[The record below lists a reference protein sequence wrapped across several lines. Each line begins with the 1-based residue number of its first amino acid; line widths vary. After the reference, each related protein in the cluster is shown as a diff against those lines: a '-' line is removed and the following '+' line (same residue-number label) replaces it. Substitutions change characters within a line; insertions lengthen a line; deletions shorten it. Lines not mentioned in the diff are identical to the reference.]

1 MRHIVFL
8 LVVFNIFSFGQN
20 TENNDYRIDSKN
32 QKEKNITTTN
42 KETNIIPNWNYLIK
56 IDTNF
61 KNKWDNLDS
70 NNFIS
75 SHIGDL
81 MNFSSQQDELV
92 KHGLSPD
99 EAKNWIIK
107 YGKSSYNSIN
117 LYTQGIKDQNEVNK
131 WIFIFQYLREYSTVD
146 LNRLLQLNFTPEKI
160 LYWYLNGVYEP
171 QNVYDLELINVKT
184 TDEYNKWMNLRS
196 ISYISS
202 IKNFKKSNI
211 SLEEATAWDKIPI
224 INSIIDINL
233 LKKFNIDQNE
243 TISWIK
249 AGIKTTREIID
260 LKKIGIQSPEEFIKW
275 KETKLVIPDQVQYL
289 TNINVSPEFFNQNPI
304 IMSMLSTNI
313 KQVFFSSKENLNN
326 YIKIL
331 NENNCKK
338 FEQDY
343 FDTVDEYDNEDKCY
357 FFVGVMAKRMDKNN
371 GYMAIKRNIYS
382 YVNFDGSWPES
393 QAANGIIKGLGSY
406 TVKDST
412 GESKIIRNGKV
423 LILNVL
429 HGTFQR

>member
-1 MRHIVFL
+1 MRYIVFL

-20 TENNDYRIDSKN
+20 IENNDYRIDSKN
-32 QKEKNITTTN
+32 QKEKNITTIN

-81 MNFSSQQDELV
+81 MNFSSEQDELV

-107 YGKSSYNSIN
+107 YGKSSYNSIK

-131 WIFIFQYLREYSTVD
+131 WIFIFQYLREYSIFD

-224 INSIIDINL
+224 INSIIDINS

-249 AGIKTTREIID
+249 AGIKTIREIID

-338 FEQDY
+338 FEQYY
-343 FDTVDEYDNEDKCY
+343 FDTVDEYDNKDKCY

>member
-1 MRHIVFL
+1 MRYIVFL

-20 TENNDYRIDSKN
+20 IENNDYRIDSKN
-32 QKEKNITTTN
+32 QKEKNITTIN

-81 MNFSSQQDELV
+81 MNFSSEQDELV

-107 YGKSSYNSIN
+107 YGKSSYNSIK

-131 WIFIFQYLREYSTVD
+131 WIFIFQYLREYSIFD

-249 AGIKTTREIID
+249 AGIKTIREIID

-338 FEQDY
+338 FEQYY
-343 FDTVDEYDNEDKCY
+343 FDTVDEYDNKDKCY